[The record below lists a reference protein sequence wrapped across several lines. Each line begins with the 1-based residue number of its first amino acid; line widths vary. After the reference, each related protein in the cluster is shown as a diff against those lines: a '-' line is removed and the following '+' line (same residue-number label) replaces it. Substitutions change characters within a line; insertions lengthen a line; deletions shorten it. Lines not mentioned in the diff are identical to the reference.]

1 MRILLS
7 NDDGVHAP
15 GIQTLAKALRE
26 FADVQVVAPDRNRSG
41 ASNSLTLESSL
52 RTFTFENGDIAVQ
65 MGTPTDCVYL
75 GVNALM
81 RPRPDIVVSGIN
93 AGPNLGDDVI
103 YSGTVAA
110 AMEGRHLGF
119 PALAVSLDGHK
130 HYDTAAAVTC
140 SILRALC
147 KEPLRTGR
155 ILNINVPDLPLDQI
169 KGIRVTRCGTRH
181 PADQVIP
188 QQDPRGNTLY
198 WIGPPGG
205 KCDAGPGTDFAAVDE
220 GYVSIT
226 PLHVDLT
233 AHSAFR
239 LVKQRGSWHAMVSRR
254 VQALLDQLRAQGI
267 QDEQVLN
274 ALAAVPREKFV
285 DEAFEQKAWDNIA
298 LPIGQGQTISQ
309 PYMVARMTELLE
321 LTPQS
326 RVLEIGTGSGYQTA
340 ILAHLVQHVCSV
352 ERIKGLQWQAR
363 RRLKNLDLH
372 NVSTRHGDGWQGWQ
386 ARAPFDAIIVTAAPP
401 EIPTALMTQL
411 DEGGILVLPVGEEH
425 QYLKRVRRRGGEF
438 IIDTVEAVRFVPLV
452 KGELA

>member
-52 RTFTFENGDIAVQ
+52 RTFTFENGDIAV
-65 MGTPTDCVYL
+65 
-75 GVNALM
+75 

-188 QQDPRGNTLY
+188 QQDPRGNPLC

-233 AHSAFR
+233 AHSAQD
-239 LVKQRGSWHAMVSRR
+239 VVS
-254 VQALLDQLRAQGI
+254 DW
-267 QDEQVLN
+267 LN
-274 ALAAVPREKFV
+274 SVGV
-285 DEAFEQKAWDNIA
+285 
-298 LPIGQGQTISQ
+298 
-309 PYMVARMTELLE
+309 
-321 LTPQS
+321 
-326 RVLEIGTGSGYQTA
+326 GT
-340 ILAHLVQHVCSV
+340 
-352 ERIKGLQWQAR
+352 QW
-363 RRLKNLDLH
+363 
-372 NVSTRHGDGWQGWQ
+372 
-386 ARAPFDAIIVTAAPP
+386 
-401 EIPTALMTQL
+401 
-411 DEGGILVLPVGEEH
+411 
-425 QYLKRVRRRGGEF
+425 
-438 IIDTVEAVRFVPLV
+438 
-452 KGELA
+452 